1 MKKILLLATLW
12 LSFTQAKAQTGGVS
26 YTYTSDSTILS
37 VLFDNGFTFNN
48 ASPKFQINLKNR
60 WKAKSNNKVS
70 VTIMG
75 SVTSFTPNPNLRF
88 IIKLFGKDYTMPIVK
103 TQNFEFTKE
112 VLPSAIKNKPMIEIK
127 VLNLKNKKDI
137 DVTLDAIDITL
148 KAESKK

>member
-1 MKKILLLATLW
+1 MKKFILLATLW
-12 LSFTQAKAQTGGVS
+12 LCFAQAKAQTGGVS

-48 ASPKFQINLKNR
+48 ASPKFQINLKDR

-70 VTIMG
+70 VSITG
-75 SVTSFTPNPNLRF
+75 GVTSFTPNPNLRF
-88 IIKLFGKDYTMPIVK
+88 IIKLFGKEYAMPIVK
-103 TQNFEFTKE
+103 TQNFEFMKE

-148 KAESKK
+148 KAK